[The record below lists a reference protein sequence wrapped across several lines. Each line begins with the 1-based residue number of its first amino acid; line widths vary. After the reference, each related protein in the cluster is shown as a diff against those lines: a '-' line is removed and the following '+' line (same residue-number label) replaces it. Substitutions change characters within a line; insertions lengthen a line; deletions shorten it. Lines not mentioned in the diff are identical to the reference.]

1 MNTKVSIIIPCYNE
15 KNSILE
21 IVKKI
26 NSLNISKQ
34 IILIDDYSVDGTRTI
49 IDQKIKNIV
58 DKVIL
63 HEKNEGKGACII
75 SAIPYI
81 IGDIVIIQDAD
92 LEYDPDNYDRL
103 IKPLIENKSN
113 VVYGSRVLNKNN
125 YLIEKNFI
133 SNFRIF
139 GNYILTKI
147 SNIINNQ
154 TLTDAHT
161 CYKVFKKDIFFK
173 MNLKENGFNFCPEV
187 TTKLSI
193 LNENIIEVPI
203 NYKGRSVEE
212 GKKIRFWHAIEA
224 VITILKYKFFTKND

>member
-92 LEYDPDNYDRL
+92 LEYNPDDYQNLIDP
-103 IKPLIENKSN
+103 IISNKTN
-113 VVYGSRVLNKNN
+113 VVYGSRVLNKKN
-125 YLIEKNFI
+125 YLTKRNFI

-139 GNYILTKI
+139 GNFILTKI

-161 CYKVFKKDIFFK
+161 CYKVFIKQTFIRI
-173 MNLKENGFNFCPEV
+173 NLKENGFNFCPEV

-193 LNENIIEVPI
+193 LNENILEVPI
-203 NYKGRSVEE
+203 SYKGRSIDQ

-224 VITILKYKFFTKND
+224 LFTILKYKYIFKND

>member
-1 MNTKVSIIIPCYNE
+1 MNTKISIIIPCYNE
-15 KNSILE
+15 KYSIYE
-21 IVKKI
+21 IIDKVNKLKI
-26 NSLNISKQ
+26 HKE
-34 IILIDDYSVDGTRTI
+34 IILVDDYSIDGTRLI
-49 IDQKIKNIV
+49 IKNKLENIV
-58 DKVIL
+58 DKIIF
-63 HEKNEGKGACII
+63 HEKNKGKGACII
-75 SAIPYI
+75 SATPHIS
-81 IGDIVIIQDAD
+81 GDIVIIQDAD
-92 LEYDPDNYDRL
+92 LEYNPDNYDRL
-103 IKPLIENKSN
+103 IKPLTENKTN
-113 VVYGSRVLNKNN
+113 VVYGSRVLNKKN

-147 SNIINNQ
+147 SNLINNQ
-154 TLTDAHT
+154 QLTDAHT
-161 CYKVFKKDIFFK
+161 CYKVFKKDIFLK

>member
-92 LEYDPDNYDRL
+92 LEYNPDDYQNLIDP
-103 IKPLIENKSN
+103 IISNKTN
-113 VVYGSRVLNKNN
+113 VVYGSRVLNKKN
-125 YLIEKNFI
+125 YLTKRNFI

-139 GNYILTKI
+139 GNFILTKI

-161 CYKVFKKDIFFK
+161 CYKVFRKQTFIRI
-173 MNLKENGFNFCPEV
+173 NLKENGFNFCPEV

-193 LNENIIEVPI
+193 LNENILEVPI
-203 NYKGRSVEE
+203 SYKGRSIDQ

-224 VITILKYKFFTKND
+224 LFTILKYKYIFKND

>member
-34 IILIDDYSVDGTRTI
+34 IILIDDYSLDGTRTI

-58 DKVIL
+58 DKVIF

-92 LEYDPDNYDRL
+92 LEYNPDDYQNLIDP
-103 IKPLIENKSN
+103 IISNKTN
-113 VVYGSRVLNKNN
+113 VVYGSRVLNKKN
-125 YLIEKNFI
+125 YLTKRNFI

-139 GNYILTKI
+139 GNFILTKI

-161 CYKVFKKDIFFK
+161 CYKVFRKQTFIRI
-173 MNLKENGFNFCPEV
+173 NLKENGFNFCPEV

-193 LNENIIEVPI
+193 LNENILEVPI
-203 NYKGRSVEE
+203 SYKGRSIDQ

-224 VITILKYKFFTKND
+224 LFTILKYKYIFKND